1 MKQNY
6 ASIGQADTFK
16 NFVDNEEFEN
26 CIQSFKTLPNYKTY
40 GKALKDY
47 KNVSSP
53 AEEHFSMKSMHHT
66 DLHQLHTIHLLWVWT
81 DFHACKDPV

>member
-1 MKQNY
+1 MKQIY

-26 CIQSFKTLPNYKTY
+26 FIQSFKTLPNYKTY

-53 AEEHFSMKSMHHT
+53 AQER
-66 DLHQLHTIHLLWVWT
+66 
-81 DFHACKDPV
+81 